1 MLRIS
6 YVPKAGRGRHSRP
19 HPALALGNASS
30 SYQPLVRPANRVVV
44 MRIALA
50 IKAKEQNSA
59 PSSPMSGTLLAV
71 FGSAAGAASAAG
83 SAAGAGVGAAMT
95 IRIGTSCFG
104 GAGGGGALPVLLTC
118 SATTVDGT
126 STTR

>member
-6 YVPKAGRGRHSRP
+6 HVPKAGRGRHSRP
-19 HPALALGNASS
+19 HPTLALGNASS
-30 SYQPLVRPANRVVV
+30 TYQPLRPANRAVV

-50 IKAKEQNSA
+50 IKAKAQNSA

-71 FGSAAGAASAAG
+71 FGSAAGAASAG
-83 SAAGAGVGAAMT
+83 SAAGAGAGAAMT

-118 SATTVDGT
+118 SATTVEGT